1 MPRIAVNIVA
11 WNSLRYL
18 PALFA
23 SLGAQTFQ
31 DFSVTVVDNASTDG
45 VLDWLRAEYPQVATL
60 RNTRNLGFARG
71 HNQAIALSRA
81 RWSRQV
87 DKPTDRSVGLS
98 DARRY
103 VLVTNPD
110 LVLAPDFLERLVVTA
125 DSHPEVGSF
134 GGKLLRIVAERA
146 GDVLVE
152 PRKTTTIDSTG
163 LKIARSRRVVE
174 RGAGEEDTGQYADGP
189 VFGIS
194 GALALYRMTALD
206 DIKFD
211 DEYFD
216 DVFFAYK
223 EDVDLAWRMQLRG
236 WGSWYEPRALAYHYR
251 AAVGSERRT
260 PWTALRERRR
270 KSSFV
275 NFLSTRNHLLLL
287 FKNDD
292 IANRLRHLPWILIYE
307 FGRLILVLFTEP
319 GTLKA
324 YFAALRLFPR
334 MRSKRSFAFSIRKT
348 SPHDL
353 RKWFQ

>member
-1 MPRIAVNIVA
+1 MTRIAVNIVA
-11 WNSLRYL
+11 WNSLRYV
-18 PALFA
+18 PALLA
-23 SLGAQTFQ
+23 SLEAQTFQ
-31 DFSVTVVDNASTDG
+31 DFFVTVVDNASTDG
-45 VLDWLRAEYPQVATL
+45 VLDWLRAEYPQVAAL

-71 HNQAIALSRA
+71 HNQAIALARA
-81 RWSRQV
+81 RWSRQ
-87 DKPTDRSVGLS
+87 PLAPMNRSIGAEE
-98 DARRY
+98 DRY

-110 LVLAPDFLERLVVTA
+110 VVLASDFLEKLVAAA
-125 DSHPEVGSF
+125 DSHPEFGAF

-152 PRKTTTIDSTG
+152 PRKTTVIDSTG

-174 RGAGEEDTGQYADGP
+174 RGAGEEDTGQYTDGP
-189 VFGIS
+189 IFGIS
-194 GALALYRMTALD
+194 GALALYRMSALD

-216 DVFFAYK
+216 DDFFAYK

-236 WGSWYEPRALAYHYR
+236 WGAWYEPRALAYHYR

-292 IANRLRHLPWILIYE
+292 IANRLRHLPWILTYE
-307 FGRLILVLFTEP
+307 LGRFLLVLFTEP
-319 GTLKA
+319 WTLKA
-324 YFAALRLFPR
+324 YFSALRLTTR
-334 MRSKRSFAFSIRKT
+334 MRSKRSFAFSIRKN
-348 SPHDL
+348 SPADI